1 MNWVE
6 WHDEYD
12 QPGTSLHR
20 RLELVRHRIREAL
33 DAAPPGPIRALS
45 MCAGQGLDLLGVLD
59 DHPRA
64 ADVLAR
70 LVELDP
76 ENAGKARESAP
87 PGVEVSTGDAG
98 FSSAYADIVPVHL
111 ALVCGVFG
119 NISDDDL
126 HRTIAEL
133 PRLCAS
139 GATVIWTRHRDA
151 PDLTPTIRSWF
162 TDHGFSEVAFDTED
176 GYPHSVGTHR
186 LTGPALP
193 YRDDTR
199 MFEFIGH

>member
-64 ADVLAR
+64 R
-70 LVELDP
+70 
-76 ENAGKARESAP
+76 
-87 PGVEVSTGDAG
+87 
-98 FSSAYADIVPVHL
+98 
-111 ALVCGVFG
+111 C
-119 NISDDDL
+119 
-126 HRTIAEL
+126 
-133 PRLCAS
+133 C
-139 GATVIWTRHRDA
+139 
-151 PDLTPTIRSWF
+151 
-162 TDHGFSEVAFDTED
+162 
-176 GYPHSVGTHR
+176 
-186 LTGPALP
+186 
-193 YRDDTR
+193 
-199 MFEFIGH
+199 